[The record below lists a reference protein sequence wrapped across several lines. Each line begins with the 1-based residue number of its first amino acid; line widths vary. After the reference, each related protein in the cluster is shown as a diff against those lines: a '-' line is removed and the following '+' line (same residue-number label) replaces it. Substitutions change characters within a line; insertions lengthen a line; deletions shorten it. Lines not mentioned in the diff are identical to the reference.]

1 MILYYSWKDREAV
14 FARPETK
21 FLLWLGLVFISI
33 LNTSV
38 LLKNYGYIALCSES
52 INDYKNDMIIS
63 ILCDMRMIIG
73 GYLTRD
79 IVSIGWICD

>member
-1 MILYYSWKDREAV
+1 MVSVSVHINFEY
-14 FARPETK
+14 
-21 FLLWLGLVFISI
+21 I
-33 LNTSV
+33 V
-38 LLKNYGYIALCSES
+38 LLKKYGYIALCSES

-79 IVSIGWICD
+79 IVSIG